1 MTGEGTISTAVEAM
15 KVGAFDYILKPF
27 KLSAILPVLSRALAI
42 KQLRM
47 ENAALEL
54 ELREH
59 ATKLEAANR
68 ELEAFSYSV
77 SHDLRAP
84 LRAITGFSRILIEDH
99 EQEFSVEA
107 KRLLDNVITGA
118 NRMGQLISDLL
129 EFSRLS
135 REPLTKQVV
144 SISSL
149 VQEVL
154 GELNNQ
160 LYHRCVDIRIGDLP
174 NTLGDPS
181 LLKQVWINLI
191 SNAFKFTRVRELSII
206 EVGCQQLDGEQIYFV
221 KDNGAGFDMRYAKK
235 LFGVFQR
242 MHSAEE
248 FEGTGIGLSIVNRI
262 VQRHGGRIWAD
273 STPDVGTLFQFTL
286 PY

>member
-1 MTGEGTISTAVEAM
+1 
-15 KVGAFDYILKPF
+15 
-27 KLSAILPVLSRALAI
+27 
-42 KQLRM
+42 M
-47 ENAALEL
+47 ENAALEQD
-54 ELREH
+54 LRQH
-59 ATKLEAANR
+59 AIKLEAANR

-99 EQEFSVEA
+99 DQEFSVEA
-107 KRLLDNVITGA
+107 KRLLDNVISGA
-118 NRMGQLISDLL
+118 SRMEQLISDLL

-135 REPLTKQVV
+135 REPLTKQIV

-160 LYHRCVDIRIGDLP
+160 LYHRCVDIRLGDLP
-174 NTLGDPS
+174 DTLGDPS

-191 SNAFKFTRVRELSII
+191 SNAFKFTRVRELAII
-206 EVGCQQLDGEQIYFV
+206 EVGCQLLDGEQVYFI

-262 VQRHGGRIWAD
+262 IQRHGGRIWAE
-273 STPDVGTLFQFTL
+273 STLDVGTLFQFTL
-286 PY
+286 PD